1 MRNDIEFIIIRISN
15 KMSSIHKPCKTHL
28 HSKSVVHIDIS
39 LNEDMKTYI
48 YGTVFLV
55 IKIEIW
61 EYKSQPIAKR
71 IQQTTIHMVTSSGPL
86 GLFNKCFF

>member
-1 MRNDIEFIIIRISN
+1 MVNQCLYAHNFKHILMRNDIEFIIIRISN

-55 IKIEIW
+55 IKIEI
-61 EYKSQPIAKR
+61 
-71 IQQTTIHMVTSSGPL
+71 
-86 GLFNKCFF
+86 